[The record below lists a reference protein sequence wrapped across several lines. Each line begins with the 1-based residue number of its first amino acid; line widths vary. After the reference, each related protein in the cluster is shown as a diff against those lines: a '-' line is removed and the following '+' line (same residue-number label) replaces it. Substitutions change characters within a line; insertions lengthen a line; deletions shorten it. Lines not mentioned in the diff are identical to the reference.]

1 MSRARRR
8 EKRRE
13 RRRERKKDE
22 GKCLNS
28 RGRDMN
34 ERGKDEDEFEL
45 ADKSFDSRE
54 TVSIEECSMEF
65 DVTCWNKRREGKEDE
80 RERKMRENV

>member
-22 GKCLNS
+22 GKHLHS

-34 ERGKDEDEFEL
+34 ERGKDEDELEL
-45 ADKSFDSRE
+45 ADKAFDSRE
-54 TVSIEECSMEF
+54 KRLIRWNSMSRAGTREEKGKK
-65 DVTCWNKRREGKEDE
+65 TREKE
-80 RERKMRENV
+80 R

>member
-1 MSRARRR
+1 MSRAGRR

-22 GKCLNS
+22 GKCLHS

-34 ERGKDEDEFEL
+34 ERGKDEDELEL
-45 ADKSFDSRE
+45 ADKAFDSRE
-54 TVSIEECSMEF
+54 IVCIEECSMEL
-65 DVTCWNKRREGKEDE
+65 DCI
-80 RERKMRENV
+80 

>member
-1 MSRARRR
+1 MSRAGRR

-22 GKCLNS
+22 GKCLHS

-34 ERGKDEDEFEL
+34 ERGKDEDELEL
-45 ADKSFDSRE
+45 ADKAFDSRE
-54 TVSIEECSMEF
+54 TVCIEECSMEF
-65 DVTCWNKRREGKEDE
+65 DCI
-80 RERKMRENV
+80 

>member
-22 GKCLNS
+22 GKCLHS

-34 ERGKDEDEFEL
+34 ERGKDEDKVEL

-54 TVSIEECSMEF
+54 TVCIEECSMEF
-65 DVTCWNKRREGKEDE
+65 DVTCTKKREEKGKKTREKE
-80 RERKMRENV
+80 R

>member
-22 GKCLNS
+22 GKYLHS

-45 ADKSFDSRE
+45 ADKVFDSRE

-65 DVTCWNKRREGKEDE
+65 DCI
-80 RERKMRENV
+80 

>member
-34 ERGKDEDEFEL
+34 ERGKDEDELEL
-45 ADKSFDSRE
+45 ADKAFDSRE

-65 DVTCWNKRREGKEDE
+65 DCI
-80 RERKMRENV
+80 